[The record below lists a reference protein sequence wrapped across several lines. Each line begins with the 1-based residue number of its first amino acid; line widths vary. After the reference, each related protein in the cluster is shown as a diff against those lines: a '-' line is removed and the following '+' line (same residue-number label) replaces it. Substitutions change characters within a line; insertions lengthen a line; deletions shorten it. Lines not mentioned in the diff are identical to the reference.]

1 MDTYRFQLNGKEV
14 LKLNE
19 ELITGQKKIF
29 SNTDLTEEVD
39 IGSRTNNRES
49 DGSLKQI
56 IMMVTL
62 TPGFN
67 VPFM

>member
-1 MDTYRFQLNGKEV
+1 MDTFHRFQLNEKEV

-49 DGSLKQI
+49 DGSLKQ
-56 IMMVTL
+56 
-62 TPGFN
+62 
-67 VPFM
+67 

>member
-1 MDTYRFQLNGKEV
+1 MDTFHRFQLNGKEV

-39 IGSRTNNRES
+39 IGSRTNNRDPDD
-49 DGSLKQI
+49 DGSLKQ
-56 IMMVTL
+56 
-62 TPGFN
+62 
-67 VPFM
+67 